1 MGLNRH
7 ELRERVFKL
16 LFRVEFNEPE
26 EMPEQVRLFLAD
38 EDTGAVSD
46 DATYIERKYQAVL
59 DRIPELDKIIND
71 NTTGWT
77 TSRMV
82 KVELTVLRLAVF
94 EMRYDDDIPEGVA
107 IDEAVEL
114 AKTFGQE
121 NAGGF
126 VNAILTKVKNAGSTS
141 GQEAPAKDT
150 DKDTNA

>member
-59 DRIPELDKIIND
+59 DRIPEIDKLIND

-77 TSRMV
+77 TTRMG
-82 KVELTVLRLAVF
+82 KVELSVLRLAVY
-94 EMRYDDDIPEGVA
+94 EMRFDDDIPEGVA

-126 VNAILTKVKNAGSTS
+126 VNAILTKIKNAGDGS
-141 GQEAPAKDT
+141 AKETT
-150 DKDTNA
+150 DKDSNA